1 MLMMSCQQESP
12 GYRYSFHK
20 EAVGAKGMVTTAHPL
35 ATQVGLRVLQ
45 RGGNAVDAA
54 IAVQWALAVVYP
66 QAGNIG
72 GGGFM
77 MVHVPGDSV
86 YALDFREKAPLL
98 AQRDMYIDRDGTV
111 ITDKSQLGH
120 LAAGVPGT
128 VDGMVQAHARFGR
141 LSWKDL
147 FPESIQLAARGY
159 RITDLE
165 KKELNG
171 VREDFLRVGDADH
184 PLIKRTRWEAGDL
197 LVQKDLA
204 RTLMR
209 IRDRGRDG
217 FYGEETAALLLSEMQ
232 RGGGIISQSDLDE
245 YRAVWRTPVRAM
257 YRDYE
262 VVSMPPPS
270 SGGVALLQLL
280 GMMSQER
287 VLDPWPDVETMH
299 YIAEASKRV
308 FADRAHYMGDPDFVD
323 VPISGLLARTYLQ
336 ERAASIQPNAATPA
350 DLIQHGTLETN
361 DPEHTTH
368 FSIVDEYG
376 MAVAVTTTLNLDY
389 GSKVVVRGAGFL
401 LNNEM
406 DDFSAK
412 PGVPNAFGLL
422 GAEANAIA
430 PGKRMLSSMTPVIVL
445 RNGKPVLVAGSPGG
459 SRIITTVFQ
468 VVYRVLA
475 GGHSLTDAVQAP
487 RFHHQWRP
495 DTLWVEPGFADS
507 ILSGLSN
514 KGHKVVARTPY
525 SRVNAIHISPDGK
538 YTGVSDRRGDDH
550 AQGY

>member
-1 MLMMSCQQESP
+1 MVMLSCRQESP
-12 GYRYSFHK
+12 GYRYSFQK
-20 EAVGAKGMVTTAHPL
+20 EAVGAQGMVTTAHPL
-35 ATQVGLRVLQ
+35 ATKVGLRVLQ

-77 MVHVPGDSV
+77 LVHVPGDSV
-86 YALDFREKAPLL
+86 RALDFREKAPLL
-98 AQRDMYIDRDGTV
+98 AQSDMYIEGDGTV
-111 ITDKSQLGH
+111 NTDKSLHGH
-120 LAAGVPGT
+120 LAVGVPGT
-128 VDGMVQAHARFGR
+128 VDGMIRAHERFGR
-141 LSWKDL
+141 LAWKDL
-147 FPESIQLAARGY
+147 FPEAIQLAVRGY
-159 RITDLE
+159 QITALE
-165 KKELNG
+165 AKELNG
-171 VREDFLRVGDADH
+171 VRADFLRVGEADH
-184 PLIKRTRWEAGDL
+184 PFVKKTLWQEGDL

-209 IRDRGRDG
+209 IRDSGRDG
-217 FYGEETAALLLSEMQ
+217 FYGEQTATLLLAEIQ
-232 RGGGIISQSDLDE
+232 RGGGIITQSDLDE

-257 YRDYE
+257 FRDYE
-262 VVSMPPPS
+262 VISMPPPS

-280 GMMSQER
+280 GLMPQE
-287 VLDPWPDVETMH
+287 LALHPWPNIETMH

-308 FADRAHYMGDPDFVD
+308 FADRAHYMGDPDFVN
-323 VPISGLLARTYLQ
+323 VPVSELLAHDYLQ
-336 ERAASIQPNAATPA
+336 EKAASIQPNAATPA
-350 DLIQHGTLETN
+350 DHIMRGTIAMN
-361 DPEHTTH
+361 DPDHTTH
-368 FSIVDEYG
+368 FSIVDGYG

-468 VVYRVLA
+468 VVYRVLS
-475 GGHSLTDAVQAP
+475 GGQSLTDAVQAP

-495 DTLWVEPGFADS
+495 DTLWVEPGFDDS
-507 ILSGLSN
+507 ILSELIK
-514 KGHKVVARTPY
+514 KGHKVVERTPY
-525 SRVNAIHISPDGK
+525 SRVNAIHISPDGT
-538 YTGVSDRRGDDH
+538 YIGVSDRRGDDH
-550 AQGY
+550 AEGY